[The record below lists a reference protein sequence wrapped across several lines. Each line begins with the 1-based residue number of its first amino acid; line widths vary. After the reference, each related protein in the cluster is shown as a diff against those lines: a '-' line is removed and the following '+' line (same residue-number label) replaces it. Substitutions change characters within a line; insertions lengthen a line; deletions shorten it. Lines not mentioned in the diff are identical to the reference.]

1 MSLEL
6 VVSSAKRKGTTFYT
20 LHVQEDGAPLPA
32 EGWYGD
38 IEKDGEVWLLSQEFI
53 YSAWSNATSPDKNDA
68 NPYTFGNKA
77 TFRVR
82 ETGTEDWSNEAEL

>member
-1 MSLEL
+1 MLEL
-6 VVSSAKRKGTTFYT
+6 TVSSAKKKGTTFYT

-32 EGWYGD
+32 QGQMMD
-38 IEKDGEVWLLSQEFI
+38 IEKDGELWLTGQEFI
-53 YSAWSNATSPDKNDA
+53 FSAWSNATSPDRNDS

-82 ETGTEDWSNEAEL
+82 RVGTEEWSNEDEL